1 MSDFHTH
8 HDLEARVRELIDDR
22 LFEAFWSAAKHF
34 NTTDLVVCFEDG
46 LEEDPISIF
55 VREKLVQSSDV
66 PSSLRAK
73 LGKPAKEAKFQMG
86 VSETVFW
93 FVPIFRDGE
102 MACLAINAKQLIP
115 GGHA

>member
-1 MSDFHTH
+1 MSDLHTH
-8 HDLEARVRELIDDR
+8 HDLEARVNELIDDR

-34 NTTDLVVCFEDG
+34 NTTDLVVCFDDSQ
-46 LEEDPISIF
+46 EEDPVSIF

-73 LGKPAKEAKFQMG
+73 LSNPAKEAKFQMG

-93 FVPIFRDGE
+93 FVPMFRDGG
-102 MACLAINAKQLIP
+102 MACVAINAKQLAP
-115 GGHA
+115 GDHA